1 MEKLDIFQS
10 LIDFFN
16 SQFVSSMLGALF
28 GGGIAV
34 YVANI
39 QNKQQT
45 KQLQEEHKLQREYFD
60 KQEENEREQI
70 FLQFTI
76 ERAERSYQI
85 LNELKKLRLCF
96 VMRGYGL

>member
-39 QNKQQT
+39 QNKQSNY
-45 KQLQEEHKLQREYFD
+45 KKNISYN
-60 KQEENEREQI
+60 ENILINKKKMNENKS
-70 FLQFTI
+70 
-76 ERAERSYQI
+76 SYNSL
-85 LNELKKLRLCF
+85 LNELK
-96 VMRGYGL
+96 GLIKF